1 VVTRL
6 LAFLSFLAATACGV
20 APPSPKGTPV
30 GGFDYSQ
37 ATVERFVSACIQQPG
52 STVARCACLLDQFRA
67 AAPESKL
74 LEAFRSDGLVNF
86 PTKFLDACDIKVES
100 VGAQTSLPEALPP
113 QPARQASDV
122 ESCIAEKTAAAM
134 AASSDGSLAIEVFDR
149 LRKECGG

>member
-1 VVTRL
+1 MNPKVTQ
-6 LAFLSFLAATACGV
+6 V
-20 APPSPKGTPV
+20 A
-30 GGFDYSQ
+30 GFDYSQ

-74 LEAFRSDGLVNF
+74 VEAFRPDGLISF
-86 PTKFLDACDIKVES
+86 PAKFLDACDIKVQA
-100 VGAQTSLPEALPP
+100 VGIPTPPPETLPP
-113 QPARQASDV
+113 QSVRQASDI

-134 AASSDGSLAIEVFDR
+134 AAASDGSLPIEVFDR